1 LSFWRIDGAP
11 SRKTGEKLD
20 AESCLHNF
28 IYLKRWPTK
37 PIWNLCAALFGRVL
51 RRVWRNR

>member
-28 IYLKRWPTK
+28 IYLKRWPPK